1 MSYLERMRRK
11 ERLKAL
17 VKRGQ
22 AHSLAQLA
30 KLLSVDKRTV
40 TRYIQQINVQDGCNI
55 RYNPSIGRFEMDDP
69 PDDDGPL

>member
-1 MSYLERMRRK
+1 MHRR

-40 TRYIQQINVQDGCNI
+40 TRYIKQINLRDGCNI
-55 RYNPSIGRFEMDDP
+55 RYNQSTRRFEMDEP
-69 PDDDGPL
+69 PNDDDGPL